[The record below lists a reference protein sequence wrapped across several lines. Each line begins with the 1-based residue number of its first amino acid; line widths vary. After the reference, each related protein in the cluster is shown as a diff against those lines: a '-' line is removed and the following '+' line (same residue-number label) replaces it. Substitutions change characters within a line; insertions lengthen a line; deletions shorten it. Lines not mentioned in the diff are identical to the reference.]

1 MSSGLS
7 PSSSQTERDQASKM
21 NSTSTTAS
29 NLGGEDAADAETAT
43 ESDLPVRRPSTRTK
57 TSGGRMSTQNLAFIA
72 ADLQAMAEALAL
84 AAKEA
89 TEGPLNGLPKCE
101 RKLGQA
107 PAGNLERQLQELLEA
122 EEE

>member
-89 TEGPLNGLPKCE
+89 TEDSRNVTDAGGDNI
-101 RKLGQA
+101 
-107 PAGNLERQLQELLEA
+107 PALADQSVGRDLEKEQPR
-122 EEE
+122 